1 MNGHD
6 VGGVAVGVV
15 VFVNFERGSV
25 MGRTS
30 KNAVGVFSVNAS
42 SRRSEFELAAAR
54 AALRSIQESIGAI
67 ESLRAQ
73 VGQATWLRPPTK
85 W

>member
-15 VFVNFERGSV
+15 VFVNVERGSV

-30 KNAVGVFSVNAS
+30 KSAVGIFSVNAS